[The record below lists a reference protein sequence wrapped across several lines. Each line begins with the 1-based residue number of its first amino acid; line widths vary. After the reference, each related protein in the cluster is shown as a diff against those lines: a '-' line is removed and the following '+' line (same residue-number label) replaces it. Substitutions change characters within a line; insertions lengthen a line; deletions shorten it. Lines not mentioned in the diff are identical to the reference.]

1 LEAAVK
7 PRPTGAGL
15 AVLAFL
21 LFAGAPAW
29 SETASPPEPEGYRR
43 ENYRAPTPASLRGA
57 GTATTA
63 EAARLWREKT
73 ALFVDVMPHAPRP
86 ANLPAGTIW
95 RDKARLD
102 IPGSTWLPDTG
113 YGELAPVTEEYLR
126 TALTMLTGGD
136 RARPIVF
143 YCLRDCWMSWNAARR
158 AVSWGYSNVIWYP
171 DGTDGWQ
178 ESELPLEPAQ
188 PMPMARDR

>member
-1 LEAAVK
+1 MT
-7 PRPTGAGL
+7 PRPTKAGL
-15 AVLAFL
+15 AVVALLLLA
-21 LFAGAPAW
+21 GTPVR
-29 SETASPPEPEGYRR
+29 SETATPPEPDRFRG
-43 ENYRAPTPASLRGA
+43 ENYRAPTPASLKGA
-57 GTATTA
+57 RTATTA
-63 EAARLWREKT
+63 EAARLWREKA

-102 IPGSTWLPDTG
+102 IPGSAWLPDTG
-113 YGELAPVTEEYLR
+113 YGELAPATEDYLR
-126 TALTMLTGGD
+126 RALTILTAGD
-136 RARPIVF
+136 RAKLIVF

-178 ESELPLEPAQ
+178 ESSLPLEPAE
-188 PMPMARDR
+188 PMVMAKDRSIQ